1 MIAIYISAI
10 TVANLLVWWLGP
22 WWSPFNSFLLIG
34 LDLSLRDKLHD
45 KHGLLTSLGLVA
57 SAGVIS
63 FSINPTATQIA
74 IASVVAFIAAGIADA
89 AVYQGL
95 IKRPVMIRMNGS
107 NVAGA
112 TVDSIIFPTIAFGVL
127 MPHIVAL
134 QFVAKVTGGAV
145 WAYIFNSKLK

>member
-10 TVANLLVWWLGP
+10 TAANLLVWWLGP

-45 KHGLLTSLGLVA
+45 KHGFWTSLSLVA

-63 FSINPTATQIA
+63 FSINPAATQIA

-89 AVYQGL
+89 AVYQVL
-95 IKRPVMIRMNGS
+95 IKRPAMFRMNGS

-112 TVDSIIFPTIAFGVL
+112 TVDSIIFPIIAFGVL

-134 QFVAKVTGGAV
+134 QFVAKVTGGAM
-145 WAYIFNSKLK
+145 WTYALNRK